1 MKFME
6 FGLLRRG
13 SAPFTTFDWFLSFPF
28 IQPSNVFIPQKLI
41 KESILTV
48 PRFIDGIKIDIFYF
62 SNMLK
67 L

>member
-48 PRFIDGIKIDIFYF
+48 PRFGK
-62 SNMLK
+62 
-67 L
+67 